1 MTTAYGDWGAEIVR
15 GDDPGDHFTKLHNLL
30 ARCKM
35 LPPEYVGAFTYL
47 LSHDQGWR
55 TTEQQMMRDL
65 GRGRTY
71 VRSALAAME
80 KANLLRRGRVR
91 NPDGTLGASRWWVSG
106 LAAVLQQLGFDEETV
121 RQRVDQEAEK
131 CFRSSAPM
139 SRNATQAT
147 TSENATADAPNKPGK
162 DGLSGFMPKSRYPTL
177 DNQHPKKTKK
187 KEDQPSSPTPPGPAA
202 GSAAGAAG
210 SGRQEPGPQTQ
221 TQTRVPN
228 PRSSRANRHQV
239 QEHPAAAGL
248 VDGLEWPGTIDRA
261 RITASR
267 RTLIT
272 AAASALAA
280 GHHPDAVRATAQEA
294 MPGARTPG
302 AVVAALQ
309 TLAGQEPDPAIAAA
323 AQRAAAA
330 AERERMANTR
340 HEFVA
345 DELSPTYCRL
355 CGRTR
360 NNPNAHGTR
369 TTVDVPA
376 PEMTGGVR

>member
-147 TSENATADAPNKPGK
+147 TSENAAADAPNKPGK

-177 DNQHPKKTKK
+177 DNQHPKKTNK
-187 KEDQPSSPTPPGPAA
+187 KEDQPSSPTPPREAA
-202 GSAAGAAG
+202 GSTAGAAEA
-210 SGRQEPGPQTQ
+210 GRQEPETSTQ

-228 PRSSRANRHQV
+228 PRRSSRANRHQV

-248 VDGLEWPGTIDRA
+248 VDRLEWPGTIDRA

-302 AVVAALQ
+302 SVVAALQ
-309 TLAGQEPDPAIAAA
+309 KLADQAPDPAIEESAR
-323 AQRAAAA
+323 RAAAA
-330 AERERMANTR
+330 AERDRMANTR
-340 HEFVA
+340 HKFVPDA
-345 DELSPTYCRL
+345 VNASYCQL
-355 CGRTR
+355 CGRTQAISR
-360 NNPNAHGTR
+360 IHGPSR
-369 TTVDVPA
+369 VMA
-376 PEMTGGVR
+376 GGGVR